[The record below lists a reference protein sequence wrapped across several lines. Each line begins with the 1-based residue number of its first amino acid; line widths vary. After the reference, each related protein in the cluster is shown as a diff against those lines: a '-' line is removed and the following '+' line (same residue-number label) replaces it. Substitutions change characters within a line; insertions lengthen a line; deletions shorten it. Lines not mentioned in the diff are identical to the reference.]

1 MHGVLAQLRIGD
13 MTLHA
18 VHRQAPRQRAAA
30 TDLDGIAD
38 AVLAGGLT
46 DDAPVDALAALA
58 QRFDHTLGAVDRR
71 AFLVAGNQKGE
82 CATVVGIRSDEI
94 LGGGDHGRESAFHVR
109 GPAAVEQTVADRGLE
124 RIRVPFF
131 ERSGRNHV
139 RMSGETQHRAGMA
152 VSRPEIVDVA
162 VAQLLDP
169 KADARQSA
177 GQEFLATLVG
187 GRHGGAGDQFLGQFQ
202 RRGHGNS
209 FAALRLGALY
219 AGGAASAT
227 VDTNLSR
234 KTVYHWRMSTE
245 GLGHHISS
253 HYNEDLERLRSSVL
267 EMGGLVERQLTQAIG
282 GITEPDARMIVRVAQ
297 EELQV
302 NQLERSIDEDCSRIL
317 ATRGPTA
324 SDLRL
329 IITILK
335 TITDLERIGD
345 EGEKIAA
352 IAARLALRERPDS
365 RYREVRNLG
374 ELVIEMLHD
383 TLDAFARLDTELAL
397 AVVRRDRTVDEEYEA
412 IHRQSITFMME
423 DPRTIRRAL
432 DIMWV
437 VRSLE
442 RIGDHAKNV
451 CEYLIYLVHGKDVR
465 HTKIEEI
472 EKELHAFK
480 G

>member
-1 MHGVLAQLRIGD
+1 
-13 MTLHA
+13 
-18 VHRQAPRQRAAA
+18 
-30 TDLDGIAD
+30 
-38 AVLAGGLT
+38 
-46 DDAPVDALAALA
+46 
-58 QRFDHTLGAVDRR
+58 
-71 AFLVAGNQKGE
+71 
-82 CATVVGIRSDEI
+82 
-94 LGGGDHGRESAFHVR
+94 
-109 GPAAVEQTVADRGLE
+109 
-124 RIRVPFF
+124 
-131 ERSGRNHV
+131 
-139 RMSGETQHRAGMA
+139 
-152 VSRPEIVDVA
+152 
-162 VAQLLDP
+162 
-169 KADARQSA
+169 
-177 GQEFLATLVG
+177 
-187 GRHGGAGDQFLGQFQ
+187 
-202 RRGHGNS
+202 
-209 FAALRLGALY
+209 
-219 AGGAASAT
+219 
-227 VDTNLSR
+227 
-234 KTVYHWRMSTE
+234 MSTE

-253 HYNEDLERLRSSVL
+253 RYNEDLERLRSSVL

-282 GITEPDARMIVRVAQ
+282 GITEPDARVIVRVAQ

-352 IAARLALRERPDS
+352 IAARLALRERPNS
-365 RYREVRNLG
+365 RYQEVRNLG